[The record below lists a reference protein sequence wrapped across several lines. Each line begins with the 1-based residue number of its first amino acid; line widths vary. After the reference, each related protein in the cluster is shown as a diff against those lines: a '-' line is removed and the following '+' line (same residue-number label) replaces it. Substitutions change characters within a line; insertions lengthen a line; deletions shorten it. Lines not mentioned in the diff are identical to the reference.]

1 LRLADSH
8 YAAFLS
14 PSIPR
19 SQLVSRFQLAPQYQT
34 GEEIHRGDR
43 VSYGG
48 NAGVI
53 ELVVEVCS
61 TIRSPGHVV
70 GQFALD
76 PRAATD

>member
-1 LRLADSH
+1 VRSGTADTSRVYLAAWGSEPC
-8 YAAFLS
+8 
-14 PSIPR
+14 PSGPK
-19 SQLVSRFQLAPQYQT
+19 T
-34 GEEIHRGDR
+34 GEEPHRGDR

-53 ELVVEVCS
+53 ELVVAVCS
-61 TIRSPGHVV
+61 TNRSPRHAV